1 VITRTAGHS
10 GLRLATVVL
19 PIVTILLFGVLGG
32 LSQLIDW
39 ISGIALGCVEAAI
52 LVCISRVIERRKSSS
67 SGAPFYIASGV
78 IIGIYAISVI
88 LEVIL
93 LGYLFSLPAASYA
106 LIHLITILGFALA
119 LGLIA
124 GAGKYAGTLSQ
135 KENDQLVVK
144 RETVDWISSIRKRIQ
159 LLQDTELQSLDR
171 QMGELEETL
180 RYSDPISHAS
190 LYEVEQI
197 IRQKISLLEDQVTLI
212 GELKTGQRS
221 EQIEQTA
228 HMIRDTLRTV
238 QDRNTTLL
246 KAKTGST

>member
-1 VITRTAGHS
+1 MITRTAGHN

-52 LVCISRVIERRKSSS
+52 LVFISRVIERRKSS

-93 LGYLFSLPAASYA
+93 LGYLFSLPVASYA

-119 LGLIA
+119 LGLIT

-135 KENDQLVVK
+135 KENDQLAVK
-144 RETVDWISSIRKRIQ
+144 RETVDWIVSIRKRIHQ
-159 LLQDTELQSLDR
+159 LQDAELQSLDQ
-171 QMGELEETL
+171 QMSELEETL
-180 RYSDPISHAS
+180 RYSDPISHTS

-212 GELKTGQRS
+212 GELQTGQRS

>member
-1 VITRTAGHS
+1 MITRTAGHN

-52 LVCISRVIERRKSSS
+52 LVFISRVIERRKSS

-78 IIGIYAISVI
+78 IIGIYAISVM

-93 LGYLFSLPAASYA
+93 LGYLFSLPVASYA

-135 KENDQLVVK
+135 KENDQLAVK
-144 RETVDWISSIRKRIQ
+144 RETVDWIVSIRKRIHQ
-159 LLQDTELQSLDR
+159 LQDAELQSLDR
-171 QMGELEETL
+171 QIGELEETL
-180 RYSDPISHAS
+180 RYSDPISHTS

-212 GELKTGQRS
+212 GEIQPGQRS

>member
-1 VITRTAGHS
+1 MITRTAGHN

-19 PIVTILLFGVLGG
+19 PIVTLLLFGVLGG

-52 LVCISRVIERRKSSS
+52 LVFISRVIEQRKSST

-78 IIGIYAISVI
+78 IIGIYAVSVI

-93 LGYLFSLPAASYA
+93 LGYLFSLPVSSYV
-106 LIHLITILGFALA
+106 LIHLITILGFALV

-135 KENDQLVVK
+135 KENDQLAVK
-144 RETVDWISSIRKRIQ
+144 RETVDWIGSIRKRIHQ
-159 LLQDTELQSLDR
+159 SQDEDLQSLDR

-180 RYSDPISHAS
+180 RYSDPISHTS

-197 IRQKISLLEDQVTLI
+197 IRQKISLLEDQVMLI
-212 GELKTGQRS
+212 GELQMGQRS

-228 HMIRDTLRTV
+228 HIIRDILRTV